1 MLKIDAMKIDLE
13 MRYQEEREELFL
25 EIENLAKRNQQMTEK
40 SEQMDLLLL
49 KNKKIAKD
57 L

>member
-1 MLKIDAMKIDLE
+1 MKIDLE